1 MTTGRS
7 WYPIGT
13 AHGNTAG
20 FGVLR
25 NASSDDMMSRSASE
39 LGGWWTR
46 GQMKPQ
52 VNHMAIQ
59 AVHGYT
65 RMPSIFEQHQD
76 FQHIYIYIYTMD
88 IYRGYGV
95 FTETCWKSTLSTWSG
110 VDSGFWGSEVF
121 TGTCTRRTVSGVYIQ
136 MSHRSS
142 LLLPSFD
149 IIVCNIVISYHI
161 VSYHS
166 LILCSII
173 CHMSCC
179 NIVSYPVILYHIVI
193 SDGIVI
199 LSYCHIVYV
208 YCPFQTWYPLTCVV
222 SYHIYEINRCSY
234 PKMPDCTEHMYLV
247 LSPKPATSK
256 PGVGFVSVNDWN

>member
-1 MTTGRS
+1 MATRLVLAS
-7 WYPIGT
+7 WGMLALMIWWV
-13 AHGNTAG
+13 A
-20 FGVLR
+20 VLR
-25 NASSDDMMSRSASE
+25 SSGGDGHGVKWNRKWITWLYRLCMDI
-39 LGGWWTR
+39 LGCLQYSNNIRTS
-46 GQMKPQ
+46 
-52 VNHMAIQ
+52 
-59 AVHGYT
+59 
-65 RMPSIFEQHQD
+65 SIY
-76 FQHIYIYIYTMD
+76 IYIYIYTMD

-121 TGTCTRRTVSGVYIQ
+121 TGTCTRRTVFGVYIQ

-208 YCPFQTWYPLTCVV
+208 YCPFQIWYPLTCVV

-234 PKMPDCTEHMYLV
+234 PKMPDCTEHMYLI